1 MRRVVLCLLLVTG
14 CRSSAPEVGLT
25 PGRLERT
32 VEKAFGKPVRVVV
45 RPAEGF
51 HGRTHITG
59 DGTPVV
65 QIDPRSDRNT
75 TRTHELFHL
84 LGYAR
89 GVPSL
94 RFQLPGSWDAGHTNE
109 LLWLESQL
117 RGAIQ
122 HAGFYDEMREM
133 GLDPDANLRKEIRG
147 MLSGGA
153 PPGSSGTVRNVELRL
168 LVLDLRAHL
177 ECSDPALIESFDAWF
192 RGAVSAE
199 TGSLASEAVAL
210 LDRRL
215 GSASELELFVEC
227 LGLLYRADGIW
238 EVARRDVQ
246 RRGAFRLSTATLR
259 FARVETGPLPRV
271 AANGSVRAG
280 PAPP

>member
-1 MRRVVLCLLLVTG
+1 MRRVALCLLLVTG

-25 PGRLERT
+25 PASLERR
-32 VEKAFGKPVRVVV
+32 VERAFGRAVRVVV
-45 RPAEGF
+45 RPAEWF
-51 HGRTHITG
+51 HGRTHIAG

-65 QIDPRSDRNT
+65 HIDPRTDRLT
-75 TRTHELFHL
+75 TRVHELFHL
-84 LGYAR
+84 LGYAE

-147 MLSGGA
+147 MLAGGPRPVA
-153 PPGSSGTVRNVELRL
+153 TGTVRNLELRL

-177 ECSDPALIESFDAWF
+177 ECSDPVLVESFDSWF
-192 RGAVSAE
+192 RGAVSPAI
-199 TGSLASEAVAL
+199 GSLASEAVAL
-210 LDRRL
+210 LEGRL
-215 GSASELELFVEC
+215 ESTSELDLFVDC
-227 LGLLYRADGIW
+227 LRLLYRDDGIW
-238 EVARRDVQ
+238 DVAHRDVQ
-246 RRGAFRLSTATLR
+246 RRGSFRLSTATLR
-259 FARVETGPLPRV
+259 FARAEPSPRLATNGPVTVAPALP
-271 AANGSVRAG
+271 
-280 PAPP
+280 